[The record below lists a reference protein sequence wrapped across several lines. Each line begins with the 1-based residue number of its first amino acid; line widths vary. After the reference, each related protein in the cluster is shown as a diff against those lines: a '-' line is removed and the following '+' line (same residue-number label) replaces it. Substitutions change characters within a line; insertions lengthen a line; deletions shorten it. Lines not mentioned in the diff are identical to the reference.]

1 MGKNGDHKAKRG
13 YFTPQIIS
21 NVVFPKLY
29 HWLILPSSSLT
40 DLYVMEINK
49 K

>member
-21 NVVFPKLY
+21 NVVFPEIPKLY
-29 HWLILPSSSLT
+29 HWLIQ
-40 DLYVMEINK
+40 INK